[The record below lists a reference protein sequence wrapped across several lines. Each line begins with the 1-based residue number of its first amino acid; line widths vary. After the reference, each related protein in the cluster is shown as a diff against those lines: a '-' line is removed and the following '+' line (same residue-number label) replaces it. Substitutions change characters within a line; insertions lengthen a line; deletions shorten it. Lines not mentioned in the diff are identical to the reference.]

1 MVWTFPDEAFFQM
14 RLCLMTRC
22 RRTAL
27 TYMEACEHEDYH
39 LGAEYS
45 VRSRLDWNKYYEQA

>member
-1 MVWTFPDEAFFQM
+1 M